1 MCVPGVGFE
10 PTHPKIIELKS
21 SALELSAIR
30 AYVLCSDCQCVTTA
44 EGFEPPRVDTR
55 QISNLAP

>member
-1 MCVPGVGFE
+1 MCVHEVGFD

-21 SALELSAIR
+21 SALDHSAIQ
-30 AYVLCSDCQCVTTA
+30 AYVLCSDGHCVTTA
-44 EGFEPPRVDTR
+44 EGFEPPRVDTH